1 MSSENLQGM
10 KCDLQTSSQQK
21 VTRRDFLGLA
31 AMGSLAVTWILTF
44 IGLGKFP
51 MPALL
56 PDVSNIF
63 KIGKLEDIPVGTA
76 KIFEEKK
83 VRLVRDEKGIY
94 AVSLI
99 CTHLGCIVAKTD
111 KGYACPCHGSKF
123 NNRGDVVGGPAPKG
137 LNWLE
142 VSQLPSGKL
151 VVNADKIVKAGTR
164 FVV

>member
-1 MSSENLQGM
+1 MSSENSEGM
-10 KCDLQTSSQQK
+10 KCDLNHGSK
-21 VTRRDFLGLA
+21 KNITRRDFLGLA
-31 AMGSLAVTWILTF
+31 ALWSFIAAWLLTF

-63 KIGKLEDIPVGTA
+63 KIGKLEDIPVGTE
-76 KIFEEKK
+76 KIYEEKK
-83 VRLVRDEKGIY
+83 VRIVRDHEGIY

-99 CTHLGCIVAKTD
+99 CTHLGCIVAKTNE
-111 KGYACPCHGSKF
+111 GYSCPCHGSKF
-123 NNRGDVVGGPAPKG
+123 NDKGKVVGGPAPKG

-151 VVNADKIVKAGTR
+151 VVNADKSVKAGTK
-164 FVV
+164 FIV